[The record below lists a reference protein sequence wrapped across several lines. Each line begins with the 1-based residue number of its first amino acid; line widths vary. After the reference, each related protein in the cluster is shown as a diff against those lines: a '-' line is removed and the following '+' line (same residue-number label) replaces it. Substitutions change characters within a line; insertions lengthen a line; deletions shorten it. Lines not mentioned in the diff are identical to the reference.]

1 MFVRARRR
9 RIAVGKIVTLGEVV
23 ADVYRERS
31 PSAVELPFTARPGG
45 APANVAVAAARLGVE
60 SGFVGRVGDDLF
72 GDFILHALDASGVDT
87 SAILRDPPPTRTTL
101 AFVEVSEDG
110 DREFTFYRS
119 VPAADELLAP
129 EDIKRESLSG
139 ASFANFGS
147 IPLIKDPVRSATR
160 TFAELANEMD
170 VAVAFDV
177 NLRAHL
183 WDSLDAFREAID
195 PLLDRSTVVKVSE
208 DELSPV
214 LGTDDPEEAVDRLLD
229 RGASLALVSMG
240 GDGAFYATRTFRG
253 DAPAFPIDEVV
264 DATGAGDAFLSGI
277 LTHLSESPGWADDE
291 RSVSEAVRR
300 GTAAGALACTQF
312 GAMKGLP
319 TADELDRFMAVRS

>member
-1 MFVRARRR
+1 
-9 RIAVGKIVTLGEVV
+9 VTLGEVV

-31 PSAVELPFTARPGG
+31 ASKVELPFTARPGG
-45 APANVAVAAARLGVE
+45 APANVAVAAERLGVE

-72 GDFILHALDASGVDT
+72 GDFILDALKASGVDT
-87 SAILRDPPPTRTTL
+87 SAILRESPPTRTTL

-110 DREFTFYRS
+110 EREFTFYRS
-119 VPAADELLAP
+119 FPAADELLAP
-129 EDIKRESLSG
+129 EDIKPESLSG

-177 NLRAHL
+177 NLRADL
-183 WDSLDAFREAID
+183 WDSLDAFREAVD
-195 PLLDRSTVVKVSE
+195 PMLDLSTVIKLNE

-214 LGTDDPEEAVDRLLD
+214 FGTADPGAAADRLLD
-229 RGASLALVSMG
+229 RGASLVLVSMG
-240 GDGAFYATRTFRG
+240 AEGAFYATVTFRG
-253 DAPAFPIDEVV
+253 HSPSFPIDEVV
-264 DATGAGDAFLSGI
+264 DATGAGDAFLAGT
-277 LTHLSESPGWADDE
+277 LTHLSESAGWPDDE
-291 RSVSEAVRR
+291 ASVREAVRR

-312 GAMKGLP
+312 GAMQGLP
-319 TADELDRFMAVRS
+319 TREELERFMAVRT

>member
-1 MFVRARRR
+1 M
-9 RIAVGKIVTLGEVV
+9 GKIVTLGEVV

-72 GDFILHALDASGVDT
+72 GDFILDALAASGVDT

-101 AFVEVSEDG
+101 AFVEISEDG

-129 EDIKRESLSG
+129 EDIKRESLAG

-160 TFAELANEMD
+160 AFAELANEMD

-177 NLRAHL
+177 NLRTHL
-183 WDSLDAFREAID
+183 WDSLDSFRETID
-195 PLLDRSTVVKVSE
+195 PILELSTVVKVSE

-214 LGTDDPEEAVDRLLD
+214 LGVDDEGQAARMLLD
-229 RGASLALVSMG
+229 RGVTLALVSKG
-240 GDGAFYATRTFRG
+240 GAGAFYATGTFQG
-253 DAPAFPIDEVV
+253 DVPAFPIDEVV
-264 DATGAGDAFLSGI
+264 DTTGAGDAFLAGT
-277 LTHLSESPGWADDE
+277 LTHLAGNPRWLEDE
-291 RSVSEAVRR
+291 ALVSEAVRR

-319 TADELDRFMAVRS
+319 TGDELERFMAVRS